1 MANSKGKDLIKNTGI
16 LAIGNIATK
25 AITFLLLPLY
35 TALLN
40 AEQYGIIENLTTY
53 VTLLVPI
60 INLQLSQA
68 VFRFATEKRDNHAY
82 VSRVYSTSAFLSFG
96 LLVVYTWI
104 FLLVQGFLDIPFK
117 WYLLVGTWLNILMQM
132 VSYTARGIGDNLA
145 YSVGNFILGASIIF
159 FNILFLAIFK
169 MGIMGMLI
177 SYCLGPILG
186 MMFIIMRI
194 KLWKFIK
201 WELCNMK
208 EAKTQLYYSLPLVPN
223 ELSWWALNV
232 SNKVVITYFLGYAAT
247 GLFSVAA
254 KFSTIFA
261 TIFSVFNASWTEQVV
276 LHFHDNDGIQFIKS
290 TIDKA
295 VRFFIALNLMIIA
308 TMPFVYPLMVNAS
321 YQSAYNQ
328 VPLFLIA
335 TVGQVFIGLVSPIY
349 LVNNETKKVAEA
361 TVTAAI
367 INVVADIILVRYI
380 GVYAAAMASI
390 IGYSVVAGMRV
401 YDIQKR
407 YFRLE
412 LSKKLLLSFLLM
424 YGLVCILYLYNN
436 LIGNILGWL
445 GCIAY
450 CVYINKDILS
460 KLKNYSRNMIA

>member
-1 MANSKGKDLIKNTGI
+1 M
-16 LAIGNIATK
+16 
-25 AITFLLLPLY
+25 
-35 TALLN
+35 
-40 AEQYGIIENLTTY
+40 
-53 VTLLVPI
+53 
-60 INLQLSQA
+60 
-68 VFRFATEKRDNHAY
+68 
-82 VSRVYSTSAFLSFG
+82 
-96 LLVVYTWI
+96 
-104 FLLVQGFLDIPFK
+104 QGFLDIPFK

-208 EAKTQLYYSLPLVPN
+208 EVKTQLYYSLPLVPN

-390 IGYSVVAGMRV
+390 IGYSVVAGIRV

-412 LSKKLLLSFLLM
+412 LSKKLLLSFVLM

>member
-53 VTLLVPI
+53 VTLLVPV

-96 LLVVYTWI
+96 LLIVYTCV
-104 FLLVQGFLDIPFK
+104 FLLIQGFLEIPFK
-117 WYLLVGTWLNILMQM
+117 WYLLVGTWLNISMQM
-132 VSYTARGIGDNLA
+132 VAYAARGIGNNLA
-145 YSVGNFILGASIIF
+145 YSVGNFILGVSVIF
-159 FNILFLAIFK
+159 FNILFLVIFK
-169 MGIMGMLI
+169 MGVTGMLM

-186 MMFIIMRI
+186 IAFIIIRI
-194 KLWKFIK
+194 KLWNFIK
-201 WELCNMK
+201 FELCNIQ

-254 KFSTIFA
+254 KFSMIFS
-261 TIFSVFNASWTEQVV
+261 TVFSVFNASWTEQVV
-276 LHFHDNDGIQFIKS
+276 LHFHDDDGIQFIKS
-290 TIDKA
+290 TINKA

-328 VPLFLIA
+328 VPLFLMA
-335 TVGQVFIGLVSPIY
+335 TIGQVFIGLVSPIY

-367 INVVADIILVRYI
+367 INVAADIILVGYI

-390 IGYSVVAGMRV
+390 IGYSVVALIRIH
-401 YDIQKR
+401 DIQKR
-407 YFRLE
+407 YFSLE
-412 LSKKLLLSFLLM
+412 LSKKLLLSFVLM
-424 YGLVCILYLYNN
+424 YVLICSLYIYNN
-436 LIGNILGWL
+436 VICNILGWVL
-445 GCIAY
+445 SMVY
-450 CVYINKDILS
+450 CTYINKDILS
-460 KLKNYSRNMIA
+460 KLKTYCMNKMA